1 MAERL
6 GASRRSL
13 VVRHV
18 RAQNRIFWRVPI
30 GAFFAL
36 FLPVMMLVLFVA
48 LFGSDAY
55 TTEYGEVSRA
65 QFYTP
70 ALAVFS
76 VASATFTN
84 LSINLS
90 IRRDEG
96 ILRRVRGT
104 PLPPWIYLAGV
115 IGSAVCM
122 AVLGTV
128 AVVTLGVAAYDV
140 NIEFAKVPAMLAALV
155 LGATTFATWGVAMAA
170 LTRSAAAAPAVAN
183 AVILPM
189 AFVSNVFVSFEGEAP
204 AWLLL
209 VGDAFPLRH
218 FVISFGEAMS
228 PFSDAPAF
236 LPERLGVLALWTVAG
251 ALLAWRRFRWEPA
264 VGASSARGRRRNRGS
279 EPRQH

>member
-1 MAERL
+1 MADGL
-6 GASRRSL
+6 GASRASL
-13 VVRHV
+13 VVRHI

-55 TTEYGEVSRA
+55 LTEYGEVSRA

-76 VASATFTN
+76 AASATFTN

-122 AVLGTV
+122 ALLGTV
-128 AVVTLGVAAYDV
+128 AVVTLGVVAYGV
-140 NIEFAKVPAMLAALV
+140 NIELVKLPAMLV
-155 LGATTFATWGVAMAA
+155 TFVIGATAFATWGVALAA
-170 LTRSAAAAPAVAN
+170 LTRTAAAAPAVAN
-183 AVILPM
+183 AVILPL
-189 AFVSNVFVSFEGEAP
+189 AFVSNVFVSFEGDPP

-209 VGDAFPLRH
+209 VGDVFPLRH

-228 PFSDAPAF
+228 PFSEVPAL
-236 LPERLGVLALWTVAG
+236 LPERLGVLVAWTVVG
-251 ALLAWRRFRWEPA
+251 ALVAWRKFRWEPA
-264 VGASSARGRRRNRGS
+264 IGAPSARSRRGS
-279 EPRQH
+279 PR